1 MEAGRGKGGFKMMT
15 SRNEK
20 DFCMSIACVTECF
33 FSFKEDL
40 CGRALVYSFTFSPLL
55 RRSFARFCHPKLP
68 QECKLCKRRHPHILS
83 FFFMV
88 RKPIDLLRDK
98 ALHSVKKRL
107 HSLGQTD
114 MSPCDSSFPRV

>member
-1 MEAGRGKGGFKMMT
+1 
-15 SRNEK
+15 
-20 DFCMSIACVTECF
+20 MSIACVTEWF
-33 FSFKEDL
+33 FSFNEDL

-83 FFFMV
+83 LFFMV

-98 ALHSVKKRL
+98 ALRSVKKK
-107 HSLGQTD
+107 GYIA
-114 MSPCDSSFPRV
+114 

>member
-83 FFFMV
+83 LFFMV

-98 ALHSVKKRL
+98 ALHSVKKKVTKLRP
-107 HSLGQTD
+107 D
-114 MSPCDSSFPRV
+114 

>member
-1 MEAGRGKGGFKMMT
+1 
-15 SRNEK
+15 
-20 DFCMSIACVTECF
+20 MSIACVTECF

-68 QECKLCKRRHPHILS
+68 PECKLCKRRHPHILS
-83 FFFMV
+83 LFFMV

-98 ALHSVKKRL
+98 ALHSVKKK
-107 HSLGQTD
+107 GYIA
-114 MSPCDSSFPRV
+114 

>member
-1 MEAGRGKGGFKMMT
+1 
-15 SRNEK
+15 
-20 DFCMSIACVTECF
+20 MSIACVTEWF
-33 FSFKEDL
+33 LSFNEDL
-40 CGRALVYSFTFSPLL
+40 CGRAIVYSFTFSPLL
-55 RRSFARFCHPKLP
+55 CCSFARFCHAKLP

-107 HSLGQTD
+107 HSSGQTD